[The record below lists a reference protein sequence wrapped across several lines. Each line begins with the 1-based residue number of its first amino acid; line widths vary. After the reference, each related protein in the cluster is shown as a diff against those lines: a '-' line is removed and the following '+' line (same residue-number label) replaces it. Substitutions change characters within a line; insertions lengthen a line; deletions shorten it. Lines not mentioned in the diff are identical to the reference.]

1 MNAPV
6 LPTKMPG
13 NSLLTT
19 IRFAKDPLTFLS
31 ESRTLG
37 KVVWL
42 PFPGRDLFV
51 VHDPELMEEVL
62 IKRHHDFIKD
72 KFTRA
77 LSDSLGNGLLLSEG
91 DLWKR
96 QRRLMQP
103 AFHKQR
109 IEAYADTMVAEA
121 ERTLA
126 SWRDG
131 EQRDVHVDMMH
142 TTSEIAA
149 ITMFGAHMGDAGAE
163 LSQGVEDVMRRYLGL
178 FGTGIPLPAG
188 IPTPTNLRFR
198 RALSRLDDLV
208 RSFIEQR
215 RRSEEPTFDLLSLLL
230 SAHDEDGKGMSDQQL
245 RDECVTLFVAGHETT
260 ALALSYSLLLLAEH
274 PQHMKRLRQEL
285 REVLG
290 GRSARYADL
299 AALRFT
305 DAVVKESM
313 RLYPP
318 AWAIGREAT
327 VDTQIGNYRVPKGAE
342 VALCQWS
349 AHRDPR
355 WFERPE
361 AFVPERWLSETERP
375 RFAFFPFGGGPRVC
389 IGNHFAMTEAV
400 LVLATL
406 LSHFEVA
413 PAVTRTLR
421 FMPSVTLRPRG
432 GIPLRVYS
440 APLAGS

>member
-1 MNAPV
+1 
-6 LPTKMPG
+6 
-13 NSLLTT
+13 
-19 IRFAKDPLTFLS
+19 
-31 ESRTLG
+31 
-37 KVVWL
+37 
-42 PFPGRDLFV
+42 
-51 VHDPELMEEVL
+51 
-62 IKRHHDFIKD
+62 
-72 KFTRA
+72 
-77 LSDSLGNGLLLSEG
+77 
-91 DLWKR
+91 
-96 QRRLMQP
+96 
-103 AFHKQR
+103 
-109 IEAYADTMVAEA
+109 
-121 ERTLA
+121 
-126 SWRDG
+126 
-131 EQRDVHVDMMH
+131 
-142 TTSEIAA
+142 
-149 ITMFGAHMGDAGAE
+149 
-163 LSQGVEDVMRRYLGL
+163 
-178 FGTGIPLPAG
+178 
-188 IPTPTNLRFR
+188 
-198 RALSRLDDLV
+198 
-208 RSFIEQR
+208 
-215 RRSEEPTFDLLSLLL
+215 
-230 SAHDEDGKGMSDQQL
+230 
-245 RDECVTLFVAGHETT
+245 
-260 ALALSYSLLLLAEH
+260 
-274 PQHMKRLRQEL
+274 
-285 REVLG
+285 
-290 GRSARYADL
+290 
-299 AALRFT
+299 
-305 DAVVKESM
+305 M